1 MPTRTPQD
9 KPPVGSGGSRHV
21 RFSRRILLAAGAPAT
36 LLIVAAFWI
45 AYQFV
50 QPAPP
55 KRVTIAT
62 GATDGA
68 YHAFGE
74 QYGRVVAKSGI
85 TLEVR
90 KTAGSVENLGLLA
103 DPRSDVP
110 VALVQGGLATPEHN
124 PGLVCLGVV
133 FLEPVWVFYRDT
145 AELDRLEGLRGRRIA
160 IGPVGSGLHVLAGE
174 LLEANEMAGLPTQLF
189 DLPTREATDAL
200 LAGLVDAVLV
210 VAAAQSETVQ
220 RLLRAEG
227 VRLMDLARAEGYA
240 RRFPHL
246 AMVTLPEGA
255 VDLARNIPPQDTR
268 LLASRAN
275 LVAREDLHPALITV
289 LLDAAERVHGG
300 SGLFSAAG
308 EFPSARGTDLA
319 VPEDARR
326 FYKSGRPFLQRYLP
340 FWAAVFIDRML
351 VMLLPLVAVL
361 LPVFRILPM
370 LYSWRVRSRIYRRYG
385 ELRYLEEQIDTSFDP
400 GRTEDYLRQ
409 IDRMEQTVNRSHTP
423 VSYSDLLYNF
433 RLHAG
438 IVREKIAA
446 RQSGQAVGGAA

>member
-1 MPTRTPQD
+1 M
-9 KPPVGSGGSRHV
+9 
-21 RFSRRILLAAGAPAT
+21 
-36 LLIVAAFWI
+36 
-45 AYQFV
+45 
-50 QPAPP
+50 
-55 KRVTIAT
+55 
-62 GATDGA
+62 
-68 YHAFGE
+68 
-74 QYGRVVAKSGI
+74 
-85 TLEVR
+85 
-90 KTAGSVENLGLLA
+90 ENLKLLA
-103 DPRSDVP
+103 DPGADVS
-110 VALVQGGLATPEHN
+110 VALVQGGLATPERN
-124 PGLVCLGVV
+124 PGLVSLGVV
-133 FLEPVWVFYRDT
+133 FLEPLWVFYRDT
-145 AELDRLEGLRGRRIA
+145 VEQDRLEGLRGRRIA
-160 IGPVGSGLHVLAGE
+160 IGPVGSGLHVLARE
-174 LLEANEMAGLPTQLF
+174 LLAANEMTGPPTQLL
-189 DLPTREATDAL
+189 DLPTREAADAL
-200 LAGLVDAVLV
+200 LAGRVDAVFV

-227 VRLMDLARAEGYA
+227 VRLMDLARAEGYT

-255 VDLARNIPPQDTR
+255 VDLARNIPPKDTR

-275 LVAREDLHPALITV
+275 LVARADLHPALITV

-300 SGLFSAAG
+300 SGLFHAAG
-308 EFPSARGTDLA
+308 EFPSPRETDLP

-385 ELRYLEEQIDTSFDP
+385 ELRYLEEQVDTTFDP

-409 IDRMEQTVNRSHTP
+409 IDRMEQAVNRSHTP

-446 RQSGQAVGGAA
+446 RRGQESKG